1 MNLKKLKQ
9 MTRVFNKEEIEILLE
24 IVEEQKQVCEE
35 FNYTKHLQTLDDI
48 YSKLIV
54 LNSKTDDKGI

>member
-1 MNLKKLKQ
+1 

-35 FNYTKHLQTLDDI
+35 FNYTRHLQTLDDI

-54 LNSKTDDKGI
+54 LNSKTDDKSI